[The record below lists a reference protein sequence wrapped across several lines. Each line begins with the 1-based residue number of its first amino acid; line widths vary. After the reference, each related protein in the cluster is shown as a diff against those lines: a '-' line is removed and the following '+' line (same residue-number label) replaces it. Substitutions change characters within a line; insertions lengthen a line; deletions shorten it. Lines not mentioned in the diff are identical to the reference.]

1 MMSNGR
7 ECANHSCCGQ
17 SISPGSLIKLQE
29 SEVVVHEVMEYA
41 IRAISLDERSYGC
54 TIGFIPRFLLR
65 NSDYLHG
72 QILQV
77 VLLYDGNFNKSRREY
92 SKHNGGVAYCKFL

>member
-1 MMSNGR
+1 MPMMHLRNIVVKPPEAHGIEIYGLNMTSNGR

-29 SEVVVHEVMEYA
+29 SEVVIHEVMEYA

-54 TIGFIPRFLLR
+54 TIGFIPRFLL
-65 NSDYLHG
+65 
-72 QILQV
+72 
-77 VLLYDGNFNKSRREY
+77 
-92 SKHNGGVAYCKFL
+92 